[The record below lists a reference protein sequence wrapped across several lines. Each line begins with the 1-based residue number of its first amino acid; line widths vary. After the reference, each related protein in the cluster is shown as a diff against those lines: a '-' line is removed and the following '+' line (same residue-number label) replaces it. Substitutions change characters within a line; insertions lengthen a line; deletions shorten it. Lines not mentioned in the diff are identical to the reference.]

1 VVVTKIDQNAGDE
14 LAHEML
20 VGKGQS
26 IGDYHAHKASVEGHQ
41 RSLGIIWGK
50 LKKQSLTG
58 DEKNALWEEVET
70 RRASIDA
77 LKCQMRGCVVDARSS
92 HVVARLKREK
102 AKYLLDGERL
112 PVFCVSNL
120 HYAIHKG
127 AADREGAILDIES
140 TGIPSLRA
148 YALRLAAEVVWKDQ
162 EMIFNKLKVAFHGVH
177 SWALRQPVPRTE
189 GLLDAIKK
197 VKSSWEDI
205 SEAAAGQCFERFTK
219 EVSGKLLAE
228 HASSNDA
235 AMSYLRRIIEDWHP
249 RTFLAFFRHEGKHAT
264 QAVGSHSWNES
275 FIEWQ
280 TNNVLN
286 PAWRSWTNPED
297 AFDNGVEKLIN
308 VLVDLPNQLAKLPE
322 SMSLPLASFGNV
334 LTGQIELIRAER
346 ARIARKYHKRQGNIR
361 LDASLDQCTG
371 YFTQAMKLCY
381 FQGKDDYGSG
391 VCARV
396 KNLLAK
402 HLRCEKPLLK
412 AVVKYER
419 AFESAVS
426 SQASALDTQIKR
438 ILDEIDQQLDL
449 ILHRDTETLEESRAR
464 IPIALTL
471 SQLMPDV
478 DRIEL
483 EHEEVKQRY
492 SKALIRR

>member
-1 VVVTKIDQNAGDE
+1 VVTKIDQNAGDE

-280 TNNVLN
+280 
-286 PAWRSWTNPED
+286 SS
-297 AFDNGVEKLIN
+297 
-308 VLVDLPNQLAKLPE
+308 
-322 SMSLPLASFGNV
+322 SMRELSKVPSRLRRVPSTRKSKEFSMKSTSNSTSSF
-334 LTGQIELIRAER
+334 TETRRHWKRAER
-346 ARIARKYHKRQGNIR
+346 AFLSPSHSPNSCLTSTASNSNTRKSNKDIR
-361 LDASLDQCTG
+361 
-371 YFTQAMKLCY
+371 
-381 FQGKDDYGSG
+381 
-391 VCARV
+391 
-396 KNLLAK
+396 
-402 HLRCEKPLLK
+402 KP
-412 AVVKYER
+412 
-419 AFESAVS
+419 
-426 SQASALDTQIKR
+426 
-438 ILDEIDQQLDL
+438 
-449 ILHRDTETLEESRAR
+449 
-464 IPIALTL
+464 
-471 SQLMPDV
+471 
-478 DRIEL
+478 
-483 EHEEVKQRY
+483 
-492 SKALIRR
+492 